1 MAYDKIIPIR
11 RRLDHCLDYTL
22 DEEKTTLAAALGY
35 IENEDKTGGGVLQT
49 ALNCSLTSAMEEMT
63 ATKRRWD
70 KRGGVLG
77 YHIIHSYAP
86 GEVTPQEA
94 HAAGVE
100 FARRLLG
107 DRYEVVIATHV
118 DRDHLHCHIVFN
130 SVSFVDG
137 QKYRNDFKAYFGDI
151 RGTSNEVSRE
161 RGLSVI
167 EPEDGGGKHY
177 AEWHAEREGKPTLR
191 GLVRQDIDAAL
202 LRAYDLHSLWALLER
217 QGYQIK
223 RGERVKHTAL
233 KPPGAERFFRLDSLG
248 EGYTEAELARRLT
261 DDYEPPKVS
270 VPTLKT
276 PSKRYAVQGRL
287 PARPHR
293 KVKGWRAL
301 YLYYVYLLGKK
312 PVPGS
317 RPPPYAVRKEVAKL
331 RRTTQRF
338 YFLRE
343 YRVDTADQLSM
354 LAEAIQN
361 EIDVLVERR
370 RDLYEYRRQGENCTW
385 EIEQINNDLRPLR
398 HKLKL
403 CGEIEADIPRVR
415 QSVQLYRQTQERQ
428 EQHHKERR
436 REVWR

>member
-11 RRLDHCLDYTL
+11 RRLDHCLDYAL
-22 DEEKTTLAAALGY
+22 NEEKTGLAAALGY
-35 IENEDKTGGGVLQT
+35 IGNEDKTGGGVLQT
-49 ALNCSLTSAMEEMT
+49 ALNCSLASAMEEMT

-151 RGTSNEVSRE
+151 RETSNEVSRE

-217 QGYQIK
+217 QGYQVK

-233 KPPGAERFFRLDSLG
+233 KPPGADRFFRLDSLG

-261 DDYEPPKVS
+261 DPEPPRVS
-270 VPTLKT
+270 VPAPTV
-276 PSKRYAVQGRL
+276 PARRYTVQGRL

-293 KVKGWRAL
+293 KAKGWRAL

-385 EIEQINNDLRPLR
+385 EIEQINHDLRPLR
-398 HKLKL
+398 RKLKL

-415 QSVQLYRQTQERQ
+415 QSVQLYRQAQERQ
-428 EQHHKERR
+428 DQLHHKERR
-436 REVWR
+436 HELWR